1 MPEITITE
9 EWSEARVRAWAKMS
23 PSEWSGKELK
33 WIEACRKWVA
43 ETTPV
48 TGNRMTTKT
57 IPLTELRDTGYL
69 QEANRQFFHPLGLA
83 LTVDLDTDTLYVQD
97 WRDIDNEGGFFA
109 EHELVDAEQKAANI
123 AHELQ
128 LRAPQRVAYCGHIIQ
143 PIPGHGKTGVRQQP
157 DYSNRHSLKYF

>member
-1 MPEITITE
+1 
-9 EWSEARVRAWAKMS
+9 
-23 PSEWSGKELK
+23 
-33 WIEACRKWVA
+33 
-43 ETTPV
+43 
-48 TGNRMTTKT
+48 MTTKT

-128 LRAPQRVAYCGHIIQ
+128 LRAPQRIAYCGHIIQ
-143 PIPGHGKTGVRQQP
+143 PIPGHDKTGVRQQP

>member
-1 MPEITITE
+1 
-9 EWSEARVRAWAKMS
+9 
-23 PSEWSGKELK
+23 
-33 WIEACRKWVA
+33 
-43 ETTPV
+43 
-48 TGNRMTTKT
+48 MTTKT

-123 AHELQ
+123 ANEIQ
-128 LRAPQRVAYCGHIIQ
+128 LRAPQRIAYCGRIIQ
-143 PIPGHGKTGVRQQP
+143 PISKQ
-157 DYSNRHSLKYF
+157 